1 MITNDLE
8 SLARRL
14 AEITVQ
20 IRAGRESVGCG
31 IIWSS
36 AGLIVTNAHVAQSNS
51 LTVELVDGRVLDGR
65 VRWRHPRRDLAGVA
79 VAASGLPTPVV
90 ADPSRLRSGEIAV
103 ALGHPLGLAN
113 GLALGIV
120 QSTETTNARNQWLR
134 ADIRLAPGNSGGPL
148 ANAVGELLGINTL
161 IAGGLAYAIPATAVQ
176 RYLDEIGARAA

>member
-1 MITNDLE
+1 MIANDLGN
-8 SLARRL
+8 LARRL
-14 AEITVQ
+14 ADVTVQ

-36 AGLIVTNAHVAQSNS
+36 AGMIVTNAHVAR
-51 LTVELVDGRVLDGR
+51 TDAPTIERADGRVFEGR
-65 VRWRHPRRDLAGVA
+65 VRWRHLRRDLAA
-79 VAASGLPTPVV
+79 VVVGATGLPTPIV
-90 ADPSRLRSGEIAV
+90 ADLRRLRPGEIAV

-120 QSTETTNARNQWLR
+120 HTVETATGRNQWLR

-148 ANAVGELLGINTL
+148 ANAAGELLGINTL
-161 IAGGLAYAIPATAVQ
+161 IAGGLAYAIPAPAVQ

>member
-1 MITNDLE
+1 MIASDLE
-8 SLARRL
+8 SLAGRL
-14 AEITVQ
+14 TEITVQ

-36 AGLIVTNAHVAQSNS
+36 AGVIVTNAHVARSNS
-51 LTVELVDGRVLDGR
+51 LIVELTGGRVFEGS
-65 VRWRHPRRDLAGVA
+65 VKWRHPRRDLAAVV
-79 VAASGLPTPVV
+79 VAASGLPTPVI
-90 ADPSRLRSGEIAV
+90 ADLTRVRPGEIAI

-120 QSTETTNARNQWLR
+120 HTAETTAGRNQWLR

-148 ANAVGELLGINTL
+148 ANAAGELLGINTL
-161 IAGGLAYAIPATAVQ
+161 IAGGLAYAIPATTVQ

>member
-1 MITNDLE
+1 MMTSDLE
-8 SLARRL
+8 SLAARL

-20 IRAGRESVGCG
+20 IRAGRESLGCG

-36 AGLIVTNAHVAQSNS
+36 AGVIVTNAHVARSNS
-51 LTVELVDGRVLDGR
+51 LAVELTDGRVFEGR
-65 VRWRHPRRDLAGVA
+65 VRWRHPRRDLAAVA
-79 VAASGLPTPVV
+79 VAATGLPTPII
-90 ADPSRLRSGEIAV
+90 ADPRRVRPGEIAI

-120 QSTETTNARNQWLR
+120 HTSEPTAGQNQWLR

-148 ANAVGELLGINTL
+148 ANAAGELLGINTL
-161 IAGGLAYAIPATAVQ
+161 IAGGLAYAIPATVVQ